1 MRTNVILAVLLAAAV
16 SSNGRAADA
25 IAPPPTGEAAVS
37 VSLSATGA
45 PANAKTGEA
54 RLARVTEWIRERAPG
69 CPADIMVSAAQQFL
83 EDLRDSH
90 PDLLDRMATED
101 FPVREIEPALL
112 MQVAA
117 QLKGSQWAELREKLA
132 LRRVEAVLAQEGSAA
147 SAAAADAA
155 GLMAKI
161 KDTSQVQYRRL
172 LEGRMEAD
180 DLELAIKKAR
190 GGDALRPLPTSAE
203 TKTLTAS
210 DIVSEFSRHNQ
221 VGAALQRLRAYTIE
235 AKLKTA
241 SGEEQRLLLFK
252 MRPDRFRLAVLAGGT
267 TRFIEAGDGQ
277 RFWQQVPGQP
287 PQTVPADKIGARRY
301 LGEFIDPLFAG
312 EGVSFER
319 MADGS
324 SGAQKFYR
332 LAVHRADG
340 SNYVAHIDQDSFWET
355 GREESDGGNTQY
367 SDFRQIAGV
376 TIAFRE
382 EATDREGRKGV
393 LELVRMTPNPGL
405 IQDLFEPASQAEQG
419 FFAVEQ
425 LLARVPVAAGEPK
438 SPAK

>member
-1 MRTNVILAVLLAAAV
+1 MRTNAIIAALLAAAF
-16 SSNGRAADA
+16 SSAGKGADA
-25 IAPPPTGEAAVS
+25 VAPSTGGATVS

-69 CPADIMVSAAQQFL
+69 CPADAMVSAAQQFL
-83 EDLRDSH
+83 EDLRESR
-90 PDLLDRMATED
+90 PDLLDRLAADD

-117 QLKGSQWAELREKLA
+117 QLKGSQWGDLRETLA
-132 LRRVEAVLAQEGSAA
+132 RRRIEAVLSREGTAAA
-147 SAAAADAA
+147 SVDAA
-155 GLMAKI
+155 GLLAKI
-161 KDTSQVQYRRL
+161 KNASQVQYRRL

-180 DLELAIKKAR
+180 DLELALKKAR
-190 GGDALRPLPTSAE
+190 GGDAVRPTPTSAE

-221 VGAALQRLRAYTIE
+221 VGSAAQRLRAYTIE

-241 SGEEQRLLLFK
+241 AGEEQRLLLFK
-252 MRPDRFRLAVLAGGT
+252 MRPDRFRLAVLIGGN
-267 TRFIEAGDGQ
+267 TRFIVAGDGQ
-277 RFWQQVPGQP
+277 RFWQQAPGQA
-287 PQTVPADKIGARRY
+287 PQSVPADKIGARRY
-301 LGEFIDPLFAG
+301 LGEFLDPLFVG
-312 EGVSFER
+312 EGFSFER

-324 SGAQKFYR
+324 SGTQKFYR
-332 LAVHRADG
+332 LAVRRSDG
-340 SNYVAHIDQDSFWET
+340 SSYVSQIDQETFRET
-355 GREESDGGNTQY
+355 GREEGNGGSTQY
-367 SDFRQIAGV
+367 SDFRQVAGI

-393 LELVRMTPNPGL
+393 LELVRLTPNPGL
-405 IQDLFEPASQAEQG
+405 ILDLFEPAAQAEQG

-425 LLARVPVAAGEPK
+425 LLARAPVAVGEPK

>member
-1 MRTNVILAVLLAAAV
+1 
-16 SSNGRAADA
+16 
-25 IAPPPTGEAAVS
+25 
-37 VSLSATGA
+37 
-45 PANAKTGEA
+45 
-54 RLARVTEWIRERAPG
+54 
-69 CPADIMVSAAQQFL
+69 
-83 EDLRDSH
+83 
-90 PDLLDRMATED
+90 
-101 FPVREIEPALL
+101 
-112 MQVAA
+112 
-117 QLKGSQWAELREKLA
+117 
-132 LRRVEAVLAQEGSAA
+132 
-147 SAAAADAA
+147 
-155 GLMAKI
+155 
-161 KDTSQVQYRRL
+161 
-172 LEGRMEAD
+172 MEAD

-221 VGAALQRLRAYTIE
+221 VGSAVQRLRAYTIE

-241 SGEEQRLLLFK
+241 SGEEQHLLLFK

-267 TRFIEAGDGQ
+267 TRFIVAGDGQ

-287 PQTVPADKIGARRY
+287 PQNVPADKIGTRRY
-301 LGEFIDPLFAG
+301 LGEFIDPLFAS
-312 EGVSFER
+312 EGYSYER

-332 LAVHRADG
+332 LAVRRSD
-340 SNYVAHIDQDSFWET
+340 SSSYVAHIDEDSFREI
-355 GREESDGGNTQY
+355 GREESDGGSTQY

-393 LELVRMTPNPGL
+393 LELVRLTPNPGL
-405 IQDLFEPASQAEQG
+405 IQDLFEPAVQAEQG

-425 LLARVPVAAGEPK
+425 LLAHAPVAAGEPK